1 VVVEAFMSARTPI
14 ILLIIAAILLAYVLL
29 FERGRPGRTEIN
41 SRSGLLLETVVRER
55 IVGVRI
61 ASGEERIALR
71 REGEGFDET
80 WTLEEPRQ
88 APADPEIIE
97 DYLRNWEFAIPVRTL
112 QNPSAK
118 DLQSF
123 GIDTPKA
130 EVTFEMGRAKVRVSL
145 GSGAPVDGG
154 GYVRIDQGR
163 QVMVVS
169 DDVVALFDRSADAF
183 EIKGDAGAPN
193 LSDILG
199 AQEEI
204 VEDAAVAAP

>member
-1 VVVEAFMSARTPI
+1 MSARTPI

-61 ASGEERIALR
+61 ASGEERIALH
-71 REGEGFDET
+71 REGEGFDEA

-112 QNPSAK
+112 QNPSAE
-118 DLQSF
+118 DLRSF
-123 GIDTPKA
+123 GIDRPKA

>member
-1 VVVEAFMSARTPI
+1 MSARTPI

-61 ASGEERIALR
+61 ASGEERIALH
-71 REGEGFDET
+71 REGEGFDEA

-112 QNPSAK
+112 QNPSAE
-118 DLQSF
+118 DLRSF
-123 GIDTPKA
+123 GIDRPKA
-130 EVTFEMGRAKVRVSL
+130 EVTLEMGRAKVRVSL